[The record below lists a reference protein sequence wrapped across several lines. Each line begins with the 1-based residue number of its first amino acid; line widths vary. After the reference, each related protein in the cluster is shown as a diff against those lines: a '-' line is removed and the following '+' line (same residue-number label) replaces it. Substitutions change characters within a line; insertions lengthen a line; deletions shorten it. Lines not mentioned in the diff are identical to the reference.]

1 MNVFVKLSEMISET
15 GYEPISQSQTSKAT
29 YTLHTALRDL
39 CNMAKREAK
48 QIKGVDSAKSSKPQE
63 VHIIADDADVSFWD
77 FLELREYL
85 QKITELVDAEVALV
99 VGKPTHFAA
108 WEHDGSR
115 SKTDVLK
122 LLNSLSKKHPVLPNP
137 PRATSRPQ
145 ARDIVAKGKIEAA
158 IANTLAV
165 MVGNGMQYGDLFEKI
180 ASKLISN
187 EDLLIDLDNYLE
199 QQKCDRLTYDN
210 KSLVP
215 RNFVQAYF
223 KFKDNADLGTDRNPS
238 LAKFLSSM
246 STTNNFSGN
255 SDEMLIKRLNAIWL

>member
-1 MNVFVKLSEMISET
+1 MNVFAKLSEMIAEI

-39 CNMAKREAK
+39 CNMAKHEAK
-48 QIKGVDSAKSSKPQE
+48 QIKGADSAKSTKPQE
-63 VHIIADDADVSFWD
+63 AHIIADDADVSFWD

-85 QKITELVDAEVALV
+85 KKITELIDAEVALV
-99 VGKPTHFAA
+99 AGKPTHFAA
-108 WEHDGSR
+108 WDHDSSR
-115 SKTDVLK
+115 SKTDVIK

-137 PRATSRPQ
+137 PQATSRPQ
-145 ARDIVAKGKIEAA
+145 ARDMVAKGKIEAA

-187 EDLLIDLDNYLE
+187 EDLLVDLDNYLE
-199 QQKCDRLTYDN
+199 QHKCDRLTYDN

-215 RNFVQAYF
+215 RNLVQAYF
-223 KFKDNADLGTDRNPS
+223 KFKDNADSGTDRNPS

-246 STTNNFSGN
+246 STSNNFSGN
-255 SDEMLIKRLNAIWL
+255 SDEMLIKRLNAN